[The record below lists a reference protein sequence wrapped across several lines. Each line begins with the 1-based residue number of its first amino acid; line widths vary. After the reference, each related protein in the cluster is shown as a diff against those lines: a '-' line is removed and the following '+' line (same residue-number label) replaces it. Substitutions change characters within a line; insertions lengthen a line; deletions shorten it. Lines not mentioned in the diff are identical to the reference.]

1 MWINFITFVRSVL
14 IQFRIRVQHK
24 ISPVPP
30 PEYAGRFFSFMRA
43 VMRGGEGGTRF
54 KSE

>member
-1 MWINFITFVRSVL
+1 ML
-14 IQFRIRVQHK
+14 IIADARCYLQHK

-30 PEYAGRFFSFMRA
+30 AEYANRFFAFMKA

-54 KSE
+54 KAE